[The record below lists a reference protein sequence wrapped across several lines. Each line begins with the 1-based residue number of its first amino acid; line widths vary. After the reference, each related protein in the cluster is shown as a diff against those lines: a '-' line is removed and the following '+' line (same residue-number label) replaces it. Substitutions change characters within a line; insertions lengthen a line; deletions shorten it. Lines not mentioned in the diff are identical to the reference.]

1 MKILSL
7 LLYLSIPFA
16 AFAADSD
23 PFVKTEL
30 YFGLSKP
37 DGGRVT
43 NEEWIDF
50 LDASVSPAFKDGL
63 TALDAEGRFLDKDG
77 KIRSE
82 RSKLLILVHPQTPE
96 KTKAIDALVAQYKT
110 RFKQESVLRTVT
122 PVRVA
127 LDADAQPVAPLSEYT
142 RNNIST
148 RLNDPADYIAY
159 LKKTRF
165 KNGELDHLPSVA
177 IILHSTEPEKF
188 IDAAGDEV
196 AHVYEIGS
204 ASPNRL
210 LVATRKNG
218 TAYLVNR
225 GLPGAGGIEAQ
236 TAELGALGVKR
247 VVHIGTCALLG
258 GAYDEKTV
266 IVSTGSYKDGAA
278 VLLAEKEQG
287 VIPAVSHPDGD
298 LAGTLARKIK
308 SQGISIAEGVGYTI
322 PIYYYQPSGLLVE
335 LIAGEKY
342 AATRPLYLEMEEA
355 TFFETTKRAKIKA
368 ASLIV
373 PSDKYTLA
381 PNSSKL
387 THEFTG
393 DPGPALKEAF
403 KAAREVLMTKD
414 E

>member
-1 MKILSL
+1 MKFLSL
-7 LLYLSIPFA
+7 LLCLSIPFA
-16 AFAADSD
+16 AFAADPD

-37 DGGRVT
+37 DGGKVT

-50 LDASVSPAFKDGL
+50 LDTSVSPAFKDGL

-96 KTKAIDALVAQYKT
+96 KTKAIDALVAQYKS

-122 PVRVA
+122 PVRVP
-127 LDADAQPVAPLSEYT
+127 LDADAPAAPLSEYARHSNT
-142 RNNIST
+142 S

-165 KNGELDHLPSVA
+165 KNGELDRLPSVA

-188 IDAAGDEV
+188 IETAGDEV
-196 AHVYEIGS
+196 THVYEIGS

-236 TAELGALGVKR
+236 AAELGALGVKR

-258 GAYDEKTV
+258 GAFDEKNV

-287 VIPAVSHPDGD
+287 IIPAISRPDGD

-308 SQGISIAEGVGYTI
+308 SQGIPIAEGVGYTI
-322 PIYYYQPSGLLVE
+322 PIYYYQPAGLIVE
-335 LIAGEKY
+335 LIVGEKY

-355 TFFETTKRAKIKA
+355 TFFETAKRAKIKA

-373 PSDKYTLA
+373 PSDKYTLT
-381 PNSSKL
+381 PKSSKL

-403 KAAREVLMTKD
+403 KAACEVLMTKD